1 MTLELLTHLTHIA
14 EVTDVASAVA
24 GNVPEPH
31 PTVPPGG
38 DKLRTLLDWG
48 AWIAALVCLG
58 GVLVA
63 AAVMAWSHSR
73 GMGGNE
79 GTTRLGW
86 AMVGCILVGAASAIV
101 GALV

>member
-1 MTLELLTHLTHIA
+1 MNPMSLELLTHLA
-14 EVTDVASAVA
+14 QVAQVLPELS
-24 GNVPEPH
+24 NVPNPN
-31 PTVPPGG
+31 PTAPPGG
-38 DKLRTLLDWG
+38 DKLQTLLNWG

-63 AAVMAWSHSR
+63 AGVMAWSHSR

-86 AMVGCILVGAASAIV
+86 AMVGCIIVGSASAIV